1 MGVRFFF
8 YEFALAA
15 LSDTIIE
22 ADSTSAFSG
31 AGEARSRWR
40 RDLPSRL
47 SCLFVSMLFSDLS
60 CMFCLFLILLLRG
73 GWSSHWY
80 SRRRRKQ
87 SRMNPLLSVML
98 PLWLLLLCSA
108 TSISCPTMSE
118 NCFSSESLEDIYSG
132 TFAQRLLVGFEAAS
146 PLRSFLISHQDLSVP
161 VALPGESVGFSFL
174 WSSLWTDL
182 LFHRYVPP
190 SSTLCSTTTL
200 PTGKNFSNLLWRDG
214 KSPSNLA
221 LDLAVTEFLCGS
233 AHTDD
238 CSLYISLLDHSDQ
251 RLGFGSIKS
260 PQLHHG
266 NAGVGSP
273 CLESTLV
280 PSEFGLKPISLSAGV
295 KKLLPPL
302 LGLLLVSSQDIR
314 SVSVN
319 SYCHEL
325 TMCIRRPK
333 LTSLIS
339 RHGLGK
345 LERLSLID
353 LSFLEKFISTS
364 SHRG

>member
-1 MGVRFFF
+1 MEETDG
-8 YEFALAA
+8 
-15 LSDTIIE
+15 
-22 ADSTSAFSG
+22 
-31 AGEARSRWR
+31 RS
-40 RDLPSRL
+40 L
-47 SCLFVSMLFSDLS
+47 
-60 CMFCLFLILLLRG
+60 
-73 GWSSHWY
+73 
-80 SRRRRKQ
+80 
-87 SRMNPLLSVML
+87 
-98 PLWLLLLCSA
+98 
-108 TSISCPTMSE
+108 
-118 NCFSSESLEDIYSG
+118 
-132 TFAQRLLVGFEAAS
+132 
-146 PLRSFLISHQDLSVP
+146 
-161 VALPGESVGFSFL
+161 L
-174 WSSLWTDL
+174 WSRIA
-182 LFHRYVPP
+182 FPFEVVRKFCNEPP

-200 PTGKNFSNLLWRDG
+200 PTGKNYSNLLWRDG

-325 TMCIRRPK
+325 TMCICCPK

-364 SHRG
+364 SHRGWERSLSPFSSFMEKYLPSHPSYTESSTNSTNQFELYNQFELLTPFVMLQISSNNHIGLYKIFHEAWQLKLCDLSILSILISCLATKLAVCNDNGAVKALNYCKVSQV